1 MCPPGLH
8 ITLGIF
14 YRLWTLLEQAC
25 HHLDLEL
32 AKRSAPLSL
41 DKVSFK
47 EYGEVVKKLANME
60 EEKHEL
66 SFYTVSLNSHIV
78 QLSNQLPNP
87 ENHPLITALQQE
99 SNRAT
104 KKLHEVVNY
113 RTSYALHTHYI
124 MHI

>member
-1 MCPPGLH
+1 M
-8 ITLGIF
+8 
-14 YRLWTLLEQAC
+14 
-25 HHLDLEL
+25 
-32 AKRSAPLSL
+32 
-41 DKVSFK
+41 
-47 EYGEVVKKLANME
+47 VKKLANME

-78 QLSNQLPNP
+78 QLSKLSNS

-113 RTSYALHTHYI
+113 ALHTHYI
-124 MHI
+124 MYKFMH